1 MTSWTKFSF
10 HRLPFRDLN
19 LLKLWLVVLKM
30 DLNTEVEALKRADY
44 RVCGAHFAPED
55 FFLPKAQKEGQKG
68 HRLILRKNAIPMVA
82 EGITDTV
89 EVMHFF

>member
-10 HRLPFRDLN
+10 HRLPYHDLN
-19 LLKLWLVVLKM
+19 LLKLWLVALKM
-30 DLNTEVEALKRADY
+30 DLNTEVGALKRADY

-55 FFLPKAQKEGQKG
+55 FFPPKAKKEGQR
-68 HRLILRKNAIPMVA
+68 RLNLRKNAIPMVA
-82 EGITDTV
+82 EGTTDTV